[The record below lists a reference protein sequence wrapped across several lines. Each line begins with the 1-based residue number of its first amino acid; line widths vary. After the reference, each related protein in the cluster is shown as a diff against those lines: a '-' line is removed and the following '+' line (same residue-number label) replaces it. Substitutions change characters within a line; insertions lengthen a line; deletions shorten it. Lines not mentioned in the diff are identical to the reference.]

1 MKLGLNAEIQEGGR
15 GSFTTDKGSKREIKW
30 SLHSVLS
37 SESHVQEWPLGQT
50 GP

>member
-1 MKLGLNAEIQEGGR
+1 MRRFRRGEGGHLVQIK
-15 GSFTTDKGSKREIKW
+15 DQKEHAENKW